1 MKNFLQVFS
10 LITLVSLLLFTPF
23 SLSAQEN
30 IMKILSYNIY
40 HGEDPLNPGNSNLDS
55 IADFINQLG
64 PDLVL
69 LQEVDSMTT
78 RSASIYGVKTDLL
91 ELLALKTG
99 MKSYFAKAM
108 DYAEGGYGE
117 GILYKKGIS
126 SGSIKLPTPAGG
138 EPRSMAWV
146 EIEIAGKHIGVGG
159 THLCHQFEDNQAA
172 QVNAILEFT
181 SKKEI
186 PVIWG
191 GDLNFKPTDP
201 EYSKIPSKWSDA
213 ARISNNHSPTYS
225 SSNDSGRIDYI
236 WFESDQFELVEYQV
250 FQVNY
255 SDHFPVLATFKIK

>member
-1 MKNFLQVFS
+1 MKNFLQQAA
-10 LITLVSLLLFTPF
+10 LITLLSLRLFSPF
-23 SLSAQEN
+23 CLFAQEN
-30 IMKILSYNIY
+30 TLKVLSYNIY
-40 HGEDPLNPGNSNLDS
+40 HGEHPLHPGNSNLDS

-99 MKSYFAKAM
+99 MDSYFARAM

-117 GILYKKGIS
+117 GMLFKKGIS
-126 SGSIKLPTPAGG
+126 SESIILPTPMEG
-138 EPRSMAWV
+138 EPRAMAWV
-146 EIEIAGKHIGVGG
+146 EVEIAGKQIGVGG
-159 THLCHQFEDNQAA
+159 THLCHQFEDNRAA
-172 QVNAILEFT
+172 QVNTILDFI

-191 GDLNFKPTDP
+191 GDLNFKPSDP
-201 EYSKIPSKWSDA
+201 EYSQIPSQWSDA
-213 ARISNNHSPTYS
+213 AHLSNNDSPTYS
-225 SSNDSGRIDYI
+225 SSSDSGRIDYI
-236 WFESDQFELVEYQV
+236 WFESEQFELIDYQV

-255 SDHFPVLATFKIK
+255 SDHFPVLTTFKIK